1 MGPTTSALSDFQITF
16 HGKQAHAGYP
26 QEAIDPV
33 VMAAEAVMELQTIRS
48 RSLSPFDPGAIS
60 VTMVHTGVRTNI
72 IPETATL
79 GGTIRVFDEKVV
91 EQVERRAREIAE
103 SIARGA
109 GGSAQVEF
117 LDHVPAVVS
126 DPALVT
132 RMLPA
137 LQRVAGRGN
146 VASWPPQMATDDFA
160 YFTQV
165 VPGFFFFLG
174 TQKPGTTSGI
184 NHAPNFQAD
193 DSAIPIG
200 MRAMTEVLLEYLRT
214 APGN

>member
-1 MGPTTSALSDFQITF
+1 VLSDFQIEF
-16 HGKQAHAGYP
+16 QGKQAHAGYP
-26 QEAIDPV
+26 QESIDPV

-48 RSLSPFDPGAIS
+48 RSLSPFDPGALS

-72 IPETATL
+72 IPNTAAL
-79 GGTIRVFDEKVV
+79 GGTIRVFDDKVM
-91 EQVERRAREIAE
+91 EQVEQRTREIAE

-109 GGSAQVEF
+109 GGAVRVDF
-117 LDHVPAVVS
+117 PDHLPAVVS
-126 DPALVT
+126 DPALVK

-137 LQRVAGRGN
+137 LERVGGPGN
-146 VASWPPQMATDDFA
+146 VMLWPAVMAVDDFA
-160 YFTQV
+160 YFTQH

-174 TQKPGTTSGI
+174 TQKLGTTSGG
-184 NHAPNFQAD
+184 NHAANFQAD

-214 APGN
+214 TPGK